1 MTTQQYDTS
10 YKVSGRAW
18 QCELLVVV
26 GLIAAYLILLFMIDH
41 TAPTTFDRWFTDA
54 IQSIPWGAFGFV
66 PDLGSDLGAGAD
78 GFFVVPGPVAT
89 GFALARRW
97 RLLALLVVLF
107 ALHYVMISP
116 KQFVLAYRPS
126 PLFGVEGADGLE
138 SFPSGHVQWA
148 TSFYGLLAYLMW
160 REASGRLRHAILPV
174 NVLIVVGTIL
184 GRIALGRH
192 WPLDTLA
199 GLTAGLISLRLLIA
213 LHGRFADRRIPAFAD
228 T

>member
-1 MTTQQYDTS
+1 
-10 YKVSGRAW
+10 
-18 QCELLVVV
+18 
-26 GLIAAYLILLFMIDH
+26 
-41 TAPTTFDRWFTDA
+41 DRWFTNA

-66 PDLGSDLGAGAD
+66 PDLGSDLGAGAY
-78 GFFVVPGPVAT
+78 GFFVVPGLVAT
-89 GFALARRW
+89 GFALTRRW
-97 RLLALLVVLF
+97 RMLALLVVVF
-107 ALHYVMISP
+107 ALHYVMIAP
-116 KQFVLAYRPS
+116 KQFVIAYRPS
-126 PLFGVEGADGLE
+126 PLFGVEGAGGLE

-174 NVLIVVGTIL
+174 YALIVAGTIL

-199 GLTAGLISLRLLIA
+199 GLTAGLIALRLLIA
-213 LHGRFADRRIPAFAD
+213 LHGRFADRGTPAFAD